1 MKARIFH
8 TGIFIVG
15 LVYLACWNPFAPELT
30 RSLESAGLIVTEQK
44 SPEEVLQNFKVSYIF
59 KDSLLYSG
67 LLDTAFVFEYYDPEM
82 GTSGQNITWTRD
94 TELRTT
100 GRLFRYF
107 QMIDLIWHS
116 TIYELSGED
125 TSRISKQFDLTLVS
139 AETDYHVTG
148 RAEFT
153 LRKCWDDRWRIKR
166 WKDES
171 EL

>member
-1 MKARIFH
+1 MKATDFY
-8 TGIFIVG
+8 TGILIVG
-15 LVYLACWNPFAPELT
+15 LALMGCLNPFSPELT
-30 RSLESAGLIVTEQK
+30 RSLESADLIVTEQK

-82 GTSGQNITWTRD
+82 GTSGQNITWTRE

-100 GRLFRYF
+100 GRMFRHF
-107 QMIDLIWHS
+107 QVIDLIWHS
-116 TIYELSGED
+116 TIYELTDND
-125 TSRISKQFDLTLVS
+125 TTWISKQFDLTMVS

-153 LRKCWDDRWRIKR
+153 MRKCWDNRWRIKR